1 MLGSKDIY
9 LHLEEDSQD
18 DSDASMRGKV
28 FHRWVG
34 KETEKNEESEDIDE
48 EEDDE
53 DAQYYANRTFE
64 RKECNIVVESSEE
77 SNEAQI
83 KDNEEQ
89 VIIDSSDEEE
99 KTSNANNLNFS
110 WAPQSGFKEITD
122 DEIGKMVAEEDV
134 ETASTTVHI
143 NDEDLY
149 HDEEIHVAPVEIHE
163 SPEHGDEAPIEI
175 EDSPV
180 PDNFRQ
186 MFSSDEKENTNV
198 IEIESDEEKSPEKA
212 EPIIPS
218 GKILFSSMFSASSN
232 EEDTEEILEIVDDVQ
247 DEEPEEEKVEEAAE
261 AEDVFVPT
269 SGITKSYSYDVTAAE
284 VDTGR
289 QPTTRVLVDDN
300 LDNLDKDDS
309 INQDDLKVH
318 EVIDSVKTQRE
329 EGDMRDLLD
338 NVSTTATRASSI
350 AGSLLDIDSRAGS
363 VIGESFQ
370 LVKGKTFSFSEPLE
384 SESDVLVSES
394 TESLVPETSGVKFSF
409 SEPLN
414 TSQVME
420 IDEIKD
426 ADESSHKEV
435 LGENAQIEV
444 EEAMSDDEADKSAVD
459 ASDDSTDDNDEEEGG
474 EGLNFSWTK
483 IAPVKDVN
491 VTEIVDQ
498 EIAAGM
504 TFAAPIVEADESVED
519 INDSQFDFED
529 PKDESMIVEEDEATD
544 DVITKDKPEE
554 VPKDSTITVELE
566 IAPKQSDNNE
576 KLIRDNTEEKGI
588 IDGPLLV
595 DLKEKEDSPKEPL
608 KKVFVAVET
617 LKTPEKETD
626 VKTTPLRR
634 SSRKSSRADD
644 SLIRAETLPNE
655 QTDSIKAVAGVRKL
669 LRTTVVEPVVDEEV
683 GSLEPIV
690 EERSSEERSL
700 SQKTTIEAKSLLQV
714 STETTSD
721 TITEDQGDQVQN
733 VDKSSVP
740 LLSREEE
747 RRDQEESLNV
757 TEAVTKNAAKKNKV
771 LEKIETAVLEEN
783 KTPATPIR
791 RSRRLSGVTPSLT
804 PVLSTRGRKVSGA
817 LNKTSTDTPTILEN
831 QESKF
836 DVLELRNRDV
846 VETFSLTE
854 NFGSNIDAMDSKPKG
869 RGGRRSSIA
878 SPDVPSSS
886 DKIEETPSR
895 KSSRA
900 SSRKVATDTGID
912 KQTFIR
918 PCY

>member
-232 EEDTEEILEIVDDVQ
+232 EEDTEEILEIVDVQ

-269 SGITKSYSYDVTAAE
+269 CGIAKSYSYDVTAAE

-318 EVIDSVKTQRE
+318 EVIDTVKTQRE

-426 ADESSHKEV
+426 ADESSHKEI
-435 LGENAQIEV
+435 LGEKAQIEV

-474 EGLNFSWTK
+474 GGLNFSWTK

-504 TFAAPIVEADESVED
+504 TFAAPIIEADESVED

-544 DVITKDKPEE
+544 DVITNDKPEE

-588 IDGPLLV
+588 IDGPLLE
-595 DLKEKEDSPKEPL
+595 DSKEKEDSPKEAL
-608 KKVFVAVET
+608 KKVFVEVET
-617 LKTPEKETD
+617 LKTPEKEND

-644 SLIRAETLPNE
+644 SLIRAETFPYE
-655 QTDSIKAVAGVRKL
+655 QTDSMKAVAGVRKL

-700 SQKTTIEAKSLLQV
+700 SQKTTIEAKSLSQV
-714 STETTSD
+714 STSD
-721 TITEDQGDQVQN
+721 ATIEDQEDQVQD
-733 VDKSSVP
+733 VDNSSISS
-740 LLSREEE
+740 LKREEE
-747 RRDQEESLNV
+747 RRGKEVSLNEGE
-757 TEAVTKNAAKKNKV
+757 TVTKTAAKKNKV
-771 LEKIETAVLEEN
+771 LEKIESAVLEEN

-791 RSRRLSGVTPSLT
+791 RSRRLSGATPSLT

-846 VETFSLTE
+846 VETLSLTE
-854 NFGSNIDAMDSKPKG
+854 NFGRNIDATDSKPKG
-869 RGGRRSSIA
+869 RGGRRSSIT

-900 SSRKVATDTGID
+900 SSRKIATDTGID
-912 KQTFIR
+912 KQTFIC